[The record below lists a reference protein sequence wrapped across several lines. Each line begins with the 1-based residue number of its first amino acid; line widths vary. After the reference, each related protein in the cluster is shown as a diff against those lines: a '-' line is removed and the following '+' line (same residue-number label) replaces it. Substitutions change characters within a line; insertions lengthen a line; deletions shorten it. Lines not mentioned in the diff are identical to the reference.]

1 MEAATTAQQDAGGLV
16 PGQEPREYERVV
28 RAAVSA
34 GQLLTAIEVAR
45 EGLER
50 FGETGG
56 LRQQLALALVQ
67 TGALAAAREV
77 LAAGRPGEIH
87 DEETL
92 CLLGRVHK
100 EMWRR
105 AADPREADA
114 AIQRACEL
122 YGEAFDRHESYYPG
136 INLAF
141 TLAAAGRRAQ
151 ARQCARKVARQCAA
165 AARREGRPE
174 NWLSRLTGGRPPADA
189 GPRDGWLLATLAEAL
204 VHLGE
209 EEDAARHYR
218 AAAGLF
224 AGRWRDLASMR
235 RQAREILRFA
245 GRPADVLDDC
255 FEFPSVAVF
264 SGHMIDA
271 PGRPRPRFTTA
282 MEAGVRRSLLA
293 QLRAWRVGFG
303 YASGASGGDI
313 LFGECL
319 LELGARLHLVLPL
332 PVQGFKR
339 QSVLPAGGD
348 WERRFDALLARA
360 EDTVIVH
367 GGVGGAAPDAG
378 AGPCELV
385 YANRVMTG
393 LAALQT
399 RALDLE
405 LHPLALWDGEPARE
419 RGGTASVVADWRARG
434 LAPTVIAPAG
444 ETRGAEATAIAAAG
458 PASGP
463 NSGQEIEV
471 LVALEVIQF
480 RRVPERQWAD
490 FHGSLRAGLAGLVA
504 RLPAPPVAVEGVGA
518 LVCFRFESLAAA
530 AELALAA
537 GEWAAGKPW
546 VAAGLPA
553 ELGLRAAVH
562 AGPVLSLADPLLG
575 RTAALGAHVQRPQ
588 QILPAVPAGEAYAS
602 REFAALCGAERIPG
616 VACEFLGRRPTT
628 QMFEEAILYR
638 LSRDR

>member
-1 MEAATTAQQDAGGLV
+1 MEAATTAQQGADGLV

-28 RAAVSA
+28 RTAVSA

-50 FGETGG
+50 FGETGC

-77 LAAGRPGEIH
+77 LAAGRPGEVH

-224 AGRWRDLASMR
+224 EGRWRDLASMR

-245 GRPADVLDDC
+245 GRPADALDGC
-255 FEFPSVAVF
+255 FEFPSVSVF
-264 SGHMIDA
+264 SGHMVDA
-271 PGRPRPRFTTA
+271 PGRPRPRFTPA
-282 MEAGVRRSLLA
+282 MEPGVRRRLLA
-293 QLRAWRVGFG
+293 QLRSWRVGFG

-367 GGVGGAAPDAG
+367 GGLGGAAPDAG

-434 LAPTVIAPAG
+434 LNPGVINPAG
-444 ETRGAEATAIAAAG
+444 EVRPAGGAAPLA
-458 PASGP
+458 PAPGVGA
-463 NSGQEIEV
+463 GQEIEAV
-471 LVALEVIQF
+471 VAIEVVQF
-480 RRVPERQWAD
+480 RRVPERQWED
-490 FHGSLRAGLAGLVA
+490 YHRVFRKGLAGLVS
-504 RLPAPPVAVEGVGA
+504 RLPAAPLAVEGLGPQ
-518 LVCFRFESLAAA
+518 LGFRFSSLAAA
-530 AELALAA
+530 SELALTA

-546 VAAGLPA
+546 VDEGLPA
-553 ELGLRAAVH
+553 ELGLRVAVH
-562 AGPVLSLADPLLG
+562 AGPVLALADPLLG
-575 RTAALGAHVQRPQ
+575 RTTALGAHVQRPQ

-602 REFAALCGAERIPG
+602 REFAALCGADRIPG

-628 QMFEEAILYR
+628 QMFEEAVLYR

>member
-1 MEAATTAQQDAGGLV
+1 MEGATTGQQDADGLV

-224 AGRWRDLASMR
+224 EGRWRDLASMR

-245 GRPADVLDDC
+245 GRPADALDGC
-255 FEFPSVAVF
+255 FEFPSVSVF
-264 SGHMIDA
+264 SGHMVDA
-271 PGRPRPRFTTA
+271 PGRPRPRFTAA
-282 MEAGVRRSLLA
+282 MESGVRRRLLA
-293 QLRAWRVGFG
+293 QLRSWRVGFG

-367 GGVGGAAPDAG
+367 GGLGGAAPDAG

-434 LAPTVIAPAG
+434 LNPVVINPAG
-444 ETRGAEATAIAAAG
+444 ETRGAAAAAIVPPG
-458 PASGP
+458 PTSGQAQ
-463 NSGQEIEV
+463 GQEIEV

-504 RLPAPPVAVEGVGA
+504 RLPAPPLTVEGVGA
-518 LVCFRFESLAAA
+518 LVCFRFDSLAAA

-562 AGPVLSLADPLLG
+562 AGPVLTLPDPLLG
-575 RTAALGAHVQRPQ
+575 RPASLGAHVQRPQ

-602 REFAALCGAERIPG
+602 REFAALCGAERIAG

-628 QMFEEAILYR
+628 QMFEEAVLYR

>member
-419 RGGTASVVADWRARG
+419 RGGTASVVADWRVRG

>member
-1 MEAATTAQQDAGGLV
+1 MEAATMGQQGADGLV

-45 EGLER
+45 EGLAR

-105 AADPREADA
+105 AGEPREADA

-122 YGEAFDRHESYYPG
+122 YGEAFARHESYYPG

-141 TLAAAGRRAQ
+141 TLAAAGRRTQ
-151 ARQCARKVARQCAA
+151 ARQCARKVARQCEA
-165 AARREGRPE
+165 AARREGRPD
-174 NWLSRLTGGRPPADA
+174 NWLARLTGARPPADA

-209 EEDAARHYR
+209 EDEAARHYR

-224 AGRWRDLASMR
+224 QGRWRDLASMR

-245 GRPADVLDDC
+245 GRPADALDGC

-264 SGHMIDA
+264 SGHMIDG
-271 PGRPRPRFTTA
+271 PGRPRPRFTAA
-282 MEAGVRRSLLA
+282 MEPGVRRRLLA
-293 QLRAWRVGFG
+293 QLRSWRVGFG

-319 LELGARLHLVLPL
+319 LELGARLQLVLPL
-332 PVQGFKR
+332 PVQSFKR

-367 GGVGGAAPDAG
+367 GGIGGTGADAG

-393 LAALQT
+393 LAALQA

-405 LHPLALWDGEPARE
+405 LRPLALWDGEPARA
-419 RGGTASVVADWRARG
+419 RGGTASAVEDWRARG
-434 LAPTVIAPAG
+434 FAPAVIAPAN
-444 ETRGAEATAIAAAG
+444 ESRSAAPKA
-458 PASGP
+458 PAAPALGGDG
-463 NSGQEIEV
+463 GQEIEAV
-471 LVALEVIQF
+471 VALEVVHF

-490 FHGSLRAGLAGLVA
+490 YHRVVRQGLAALVG
-504 RLPAPPVAVEGVGA
+504 RLPAAPLAVEGLGPVVA
-518 LVCFRFESLAAA
+518 FRFASLAAA

-546 VAAGLPA
+546 VEAGLPA
-553 ELGLRAAVH
+553 DLGLRVAVH

-575 RTAALGAHVQRPQ
+575 RSAALGAHVQRPQ
-588 QILPAVPAGEAYAS
+588 HFLPSVPAGEAYAS
-602 REFAALCGAERIPG
+602 REFAALCGAERLPG

-628 QMFEEAILYR
+628 QMFEEAVLFR

>member
-1 MEAATTAQQDAGGLV
+1 MEAATTAQQGADGLV

-77 LAAGRPGEIH
+77 LAAGRPGEVH

-122 YGEAFDRHESYYPG
+122 YGEAFARHESYYPG

-141 TLAAAGRRAQ
+141 TLAAAGRRTQ

-174 NWLSRLTGGRPPADA
+174 NWLSRLTGARPPADA

-224 AGRWRDLASMR
+224 EGRWRDLASMR

-245 GRPADVLDDC
+245 GRPADALDGC

-264 SGHMIDA
+264 SGHMVDV
-271 PGRPRPRFTTA
+271 PGRPRPRFTPA
-282 MEAGVRRSLLA
+282 MEPGVRRRLLA
-293 QLRAWRVGFG
+293 QLRSWRVGFG

-367 GGVGGAAPDAG
+367 GGLGGAAPDAG

-434 LAPTVIAPAG
+434 LNPVVINPAG
-444 ETRGAEATAIAAAG
+444 EVRPAGGAG
-458 PASGP
+458 PLAPPPSGGA
-463 NSGQEIEV
+463 GQEIEAV
-471 LVALEVIQF
+471 VALEVVQF
-480 RRVPERQWAD
+480 RRVPERQWED
-490 FHGSLRAGLAGLVA
+490 YHRVFRQGLAGLVS
-504 RLPAPPVAVEGVGA
+504 RLPAAPLAVEGLGPQ
-518 LVCFRFESLAAA
+518 LGFRFSSLAAA
-530 AELALAA
+530 AELALTA
-537 GEWAAGKPW
+537 GELAAGKPW
-546 VAAGLPA
+546 VDEGLPA
-553 ELGLRAAVH
+553 ELGLRVAVH
-562 AGPVLSLADPLLG
+562 AGPVLALADPLLG
-575 RTAALGAHVQRPQ
+575 RPAALGAHIQRPQ

-602 REFAALCGAERIPG
+602 REFAALCGAERIAG

-628 QMFEEAILYR
+628 QMFEEAVLYR

>member
-1 MEAATTAQQDAGGLV
+1 MEAATTAQQGADGLV

-77 LAAGRPGEIH
+77 LAAGRPGEVH

-165 AARREGRPE
+165 AARREGRPD
-174 NWLSRLTGGRPPADA
+174 NWLSRLTGARPPADA

-245 GRPADVLDDC
+245 GRPADALDGC

-264 SGHMIDA
+264 SGHMVDV
-271 PGRPRPRFTTA
+271 PGRPRPRFTPA
-282 MEAGVRRSLLA
+282 MEPGVRRRLLA
-293 QLRAWRVGFG
+293 QLRSWRVGFG

-339 QSVLPAGGD
+339 QSVLPAGGE

-367 GGVGGAAPDAG
+367 GGLGGAAPDAG

-434 LAPTVIAPAG
+434 LNPVVINPTGEVRPAGGAAPLAPAPG
-444 ETRGAEATAIAAAG
+444 DGA
-458 PASGP
+458 
-463 NSGQEIEV
+463 GQEIEAV
-471 LVALEVIQF
+471 VALEVVQF
-480 RRVPERQWAD
+480 RRVPERQWED
-490 FHGSLRAGLAGLVA
+490 YHRVFRKGLAGLVG
-504 RLPAPPVAVEGVGA
+504 RLPAAPLAVEGLGPQ
-518 LVCFRFESLAAA
+518 LGFRFSSLAAA
-530 AELALAA
+530 AELALSA

-546 VAAGLPA
+546 VDEGLPA
-553 ELGLRAAVH
+553 ELGLRVAVH
-562 AGPVLSLADPLLG
+562 AGPVLALADPLLG
-575 RTAALGAHVQRPQ
+575 RPAALGAHIQRPP

-602 REFAALCGAERIPG
+602 REFAALCGAERIAG
-616 VACEFLGRRPTT
+616 VTCEFLGRRPTT
-628 QMFEEAILYR
+628 QMFEEAVLYR

>member
-1 MEAATTAQQDAGGLV
+1 MEAATTGQRVADGLV

-56 LRQQLALALVQ
+56 LRQQLALALAQ

-77 LAAGRPGEIH
+77 LAAGRPGEVH

-122 YGEAFDRHESYYPG
+122 YGEAFARHESYYPG

-165 AARREGRPE
+165 AARREGRPD
-174 NWLSRLTGGRPPADA
+174 NWLSRLAGARPPADA

-209 EEDAARHYR
+209 EDEAARHYR

-224 AGRWRDLASMR
+224 EGRWRDLASMR

-245 GRPADVLDDC
+245 GRPADALDGC
-255 FEFPSVAVF
+255 FAFPSVAVF
-264 SGHMIDA
+264 SGHMVDG
-271 PGRPRPRFTTA
+271 PGRPRPRLTPA
-282 MEAGVRRSLLA
+282 MEPGVRRRLLA
-293 QLRAWRVGFG
+293 QLRSWRVGFG

-339 QSVLPAGGD
+339 QSVLSAGGD
-348 WERRFDALLARA
+348 WERRFDALLPRA

-367 GGVGGAAPDAG
+367 GGLGGSGGDAT

-393 LAALQT
+393 LAALQA

-405 LHPLALWDGEPARE
+405 LRPLALWDGEPARD
-419 RGGTASVVADWRARG
+419 RGGTASAVEDWRARG
-434 LAPTVIAPAG
+434 FTPVVIAPAG
-444 ETRGAEATAIAAAG
+444 EVRRAAG
-458 PASGP
+458 AAPAPAAPAPGRG
-463 NSGQEIEV
+463 SGQEIEA
-471 LVALEVIQF
+471 LVALEVIHF
-480 RRVPERQWAD
+480 RRVPEHRWEEYHRVFRQ
-490 FHGSLRAGLAGLVA
+490 GLAGLVG
-504 RLPAPPVAVEGVGA
+504 RLPAAPLAVEGLGP
-518 LVCFRFESLAAA
+518 LLGFRFASLAAA

-546 VAAGLPA
+546 VGDRLPA
-553 ELGLRAAVH
+553 ELGLRVAVH
-562 AGPVLSLADPLLG
+562 AGPVLALADPLLG
-575 RTAALGAHVQRPQ
+575 RAAALGAHVQRPQ

-628 QMFEEAILYR
+628 QMFEEAVLYR

>member
-245 GRPADVLDDC
+245 GRPADVLDGC

-271 PGRPRPRFTTA
+271 PERPRPRFTTA
-282 MEAGVRRSLLA
+282 MEAGVRRRLLA
-293 QLRAWRVGFG
+293 QLRSWRVGFG

-444 ETRGAEATAIAAAG
+444 ETRGAEAAAIAAAG
-458 PASGP
+458 PESGS
-463 NSGQEIEV
+463 NLGQEIEV

-628 QMFEEAILYR
+628 QMFEEAVLYR

>member
-1 MEAATTAQQDAGGLV
+1 MGAATTGPQSADGLV

-77 LAAGRPGEIH
+77 LAAGRPGEVH

-141 TLAAAGRRAQ
+141 TLAAAGRRTQ

-165 AARREGRPE
+165 AVRREGRPD
-174 NWLSRLTGGRPPADA
+174 NWLSRLAGSRPPADA
-189 GPRDGWLLATLAEAL
+189 GHRDGWLLATLAEAL

-209 EEDAARHYR
+209 EADAARHYR
-218 AAAGLF
+218 AAASLF
-224 AGRWRDLASMR
+224 EGRWRDLASMR

-245 GRPADVLDDC
+245 GRPADALDDC

-264 SGHMIDA
+264 SGHMADA
-271 PGRPRPRFTTA
+271 PGRPRPRFNSA
-282 MEAGVRRSLLA
+282 METGVRRRLLA
-293 QLRAWRVGFG
+293 QLRSWRVGFG

-339 QSVLPAGGD
+339 QSVLPAGVE

-360 EDTVIVH
+360 EETVIVH
-367 GGVGGAAPDAG
+367 GGVGGAAPDSG

-393 LAALQT
+393 LAALQS

-405 LHPLALWDGEPARE
+405 LYPLALWDGEPARE

-434 LAPTVIAPAG
+434 LTPVVVSPSGEVRGSGSGAKVSPGAAPG
-444 ETRGAEATAIAAAG
+444 RCK
-458 PASGP
+458 
-463 NSGQEIEV
+463 GQEIEV
-471 LVALEVIQF
+471 LVALEVMQF
-480 RRVPERQWAD
+480 RRVPERQWAN
-490 FHGSLRAGLAGLVA
+490 FHASLRVGLAGVVA
-504 RLPAPPVAVEGVGA
+504 GLPTPPLAVEGVGA
-518 LVCFRFESLAAA
+518 LVCFRFDSLASA

-537 GEWAAGKPW
+537 GEWAAAKPW
-546 VAAGLPA
+546 LAAGLPA
-553 ELGLRAAVH
+553 ELGLRAALH
-562 AGPVLSLADPLLG
+562 AGPVLTVPDPLLG
-575 RTAALGAHVQRPQ
+575 RPVALGAHVQRPQ

-602 REFAALCGAERIPG
+602 REFAALCGSERVPG
-616 VACEFLGRRPTT
+616 IACEFLGRRPTT